1 MEEWSTLFRYLFF
14 AENLKVRQ
22 TVYIFLKKNEF
33 FFQSNKHNIYCGGV
47 LCLTRN
53 LLEGFSKKDLENALN
68 FLEVSGLTKRVLI
81 SNCLKLKSYNP
92 LILYMQ
98 KMKDSLSKI

>member
-1 MEEWSTLFRYLFF
+1 M
-14 AENLKVRQ
+14 
-22 TVYIFLKKNEF
+22 
-33 FFQSNKHNIYCGGV
+33 

-53 LLEGFSKKDLENALN
+53 LLEGLSKKDLENALN